1 MSPQQR
7 QVRDERYEV
16 MVVRLYELAGV
27 EGLDYDTMRAIIEAR
42 CQATGRPMWKE
53 VEVAHRRLADALV
66 FA

>member
-1 MSPQQR
+1 
-7 QVRDERYEV
+7 